1 MTSQRYFVCL
11 GFLLGGIAQFAES
24 LFINGCPMFGF
35 RPSGS
40 FSFDQHLPGPD
51 AAINWVS
58 DLKLQPLPKPYGCV
72 TDSSSIICLNN
83 DVFSENQAYVS
94 LHSTNGSLHWK
105 DKILHYPSLPLLDNF
120 GDVTGSDGSKLVHY
134 DQDGTQYP
142 VINLQDLRP
151 SLIWRWLETM
161 SNSCFLFPEM
171 VTLLLWRPMAS
182 TWVC

>member
-1 MTSQRYFVCL
+1 MTSQRYFLCL

-24 LFINGCPMFGF
+24 LFINGCPMFGC

-83 DVFSENQAYVS
+83 DVFSENQAFIQPMARYTGKTRFCIIRLYPCWTISVTS
-94 LHSTNGSLHWK
+94 LDPMVASW
-105 DKILHYPSLPLLDNF
+105 F
-120 GDVTGSDGSKLVHY
+120 
-134 DQDGTQYP
+134 
-142 VINLQDLRP
+142 
-151 SLIWRWLETM
+151 TM
-161 SNSCFLFPEM
+161 ISM
-171 VTLLLWRPMAS
+171 VPNTLL
-182 TWVC
+182 